1 MRKMILPATVMTI
14 KRSAVQRTELVPRLR
29 GQRKLGRVLASIK
42 IIVLFAAS
50 VTLKHSVP
58 EDLPWRTSAGTSGM
72 SSSAILAERRVT
84 SLTDVRTSGVE
95 SFDPWLQELSP
106 QPPLGMQPLRTQHA
120 RSLNKEALPSEN
132 IDLQCEDEYDK
143 YWAFSDIFSGVV
155 SIDFR
160 ENFCKNFENSCSLSD
175 SSVKGKLKSNIDFWK
190 NTIEASDDI
199 ISNMKLGKAYER
211 GSR

>member
-132 IDLQCEDEYDK
+132 SDLQSLFKTKVWQEAKEQAELSSLGLFSELKEVCLRGKEISTNKNYAL
-143 YWAFSDIFSGVV
+143 AFKHF
-155 SIDFR
+155 
-160 ENFCKNFENSCSLSD
+160 N
-175 SSVKGKLKSNIDFWK
+175 VK
-190 NTIEASDDI
+190 
-199 ISNMKLGKAYER
+199 
-211 GSR
+211 